1 MITPYSL
8 TLEKC
13 REKSSEDL
21 KKFYVERNL
30 KFKNELNTHLYFAPE
45 KLTASENPSGSL
57 GNIPILIKDN
67 ISVAGMPLTCASQ
80 ILKSFIP
87 SYDATVVKKLK
98 QAGAVIFGKLN
109 CDEFAMGSSNEN
121 SSFGPVKN
129 PWDLARV
136 PGGSSGGSAASV
148 AADFAPAALGSDTGG
163 SIRQP
168 ASLCGIVGVKPTY
181 GRVSRYGLVAF
192 GSSLDQVGP
201 MTRNVKDAAVM
212 LDVISGHDPF
222 DSTSLNQQPTKIAAE
237 LSSRKDLSKLRFG
250 IVKQL
255 IGEGTSA
262 DVKSAFY
269 VAVEDLKKQ
278 GATVE
283 EISIPSLQYAVSTYY
298 VIATAEASANLARF
312 DGIRYGNR
320 VQSAD
325 ANLNNVYLDSRS
337 QGFGKEVKQ
346 RIMLGTFVLSSGYYD
361 AYYAKAQKA
370 RLLMTQEFKKIFQK
384 CDLLLS
390 PTASETAFK
399 LGEKSDNPL
408 AMYLSDICTISIN
421 LTGVPA
427 VSIPCGFDS
436 KGLPIGLQ
444 IIAKHE
450 DELTMLQAAHVYE
463 STHDWVKRHPN
474 FGVAS

>member
-8 TLEKC
+8 SLEKC
-13 REKSSEDL
+13 REKSPEDV
-21 KKFYVERNL
+21 KKYYIQRNL
-30 KFKNELNTHLYFAPE
+30 DFKNQLNSHLYFAPE
-45 KLTASENPSGSL
+45 KILPSENPAGIL
-57 GNIPILIKDN
+57 GNVPILIKDN

-80 ILKSFIP
+80 ILKNFIP
-87 SYDATVVKKLK
+87 SYDATVISKLK
-98 QAGAVIFGKLN
+98 KAGALIFGKLN

-121 SSFGPVKN
+121 SSFGAVKN
-129 PWDLARV
+129 PWDLTRV

-192 GSSLDQVGP
+192 GSSLDQIGP
-201 MTRNVKDAAVM
+201 MTRTVRDSAII
-212 LDVISGHDPF
+212 LDTISGHDPL
-222 DSTSLNQQPTKIAAE
+222 DSTSLNREPTKIAAE
-237 LSSRKDLSKLRFG
+237 LSQLKDLSKLRIG
-250 IVKQL
+250 IVKDL
-255 IGEGTSA
+255 VGDGTSE
-262 DVKSAFY
+262 DVKTAFY
-269 VAVEDLKKQ
+269 QAVEDLKKL
-278 GATVE
+278 GATIEDV
-283 EISIPSLQYAVSTYY
+283 SIPSLKYAVSTYY

-320 VQSAD
+320 VQNSTS
-325 ANLNNVYLDSRS
+325 NLNDVYLDSRS
-337 QGFGKEVKQ
+337 LGFGKEVKQ

-370 RLLMTQEFKKIFQK
+370 RLLMMQEFKKVFEK
-384 CDLLLS
+384 FDLLLS

-399 LGEKSDNPL
+399 IGEKSDNPL

-427 VSIPCGFDS
+427 VSVPCGFDQ
-436 KGLPIGLQ
+436 KGLPVGLQ
-444 IIAKHE
+444 IIANHE
-450 DELTMLQAAHVYE
+450 DEKTMLQAAHLYE
-463 STHDWVKRHPN
+463 ISHDWVQKHPQ
-474 FGVAS
+474 FGATS